1 VFILYVY
8 VARVEVTDGTS
19 CGLIYVNSRVFLKRI
34 LKEDQDA
41 RVDFMKTIGFL
52 CEFP

>member
-1 VFILYVY
+1 LVFILYVY

-19 CGLIYVNSRVFLKRI
+19 CGLIYVNSRVFLK
-34 LKEDQDA
+34 K
-41 RVDFMKTIGFL
+41 VDFMKTIGFL